1 MEHLGVDAQYV
12 LLFVLVIMTAGRTLR
27 KLGHTLKKEL
37 NRTCDVRYVSCFG
50 GVIYNSCIIN
60 VLPRDRR
67 RLITLLDSINNVI
80 S

>member
-1 MEHLGVDAQYV
+1 MEHLGVYALYV
-12 LLFVLVIMTAGRTLR
+12 LLFVLAITTAGRTLR
-27 KLGHTLKKEL
+27 KLGHTLMKEL

-50 GVIYNSCIIN
+50 GVICNSYIIN
-60 VLPRDRR
+60 VIPRDRR